1 MNRRSFLA
9 LTGAGA
15 TASLA
20 GCLPDV
26 ERVQELPRPVKG
38 DEESEVVLRV
48 FEDFGCPACRQYEL
62 NVVPSLEE
70 DYIQNQEIRY
80 EFYDYVIPAN
90 PEWSNVLANA
100 ARGVQDRAG
109 NDAFWEFISAVFEN
123 QTQLSTELLREQGE
137 SAGVEEV
144 DTWLNDSE
152 AGVYEPVI
160 ESDIDLGNNEYD
172 VSGTPTLVLNDQVLS
187 SQAAGNYELLSS
199 AIEEQLSSE

>member
-48 FEDFGCPACRQYEL
+48 FEDLGCPACRQYEL
-62 NVVPSLEE
+62 NIVPSLEE

-137 SAGVEEV
+137 SVGVEEV